1 MSDHLIVIPVH
12 NEAGTIGDVVRGAAR
27 HGDVLVVDDGSTD
40 GSSEVALSAG
50 AHVIRLAR
58 RGGKGAALRR
68 GLTEALARDAQRVVT
83 MDGDGQHDPDDLP
96 RLLAAAAQ
104 APDALV
110 IGGRLGGIGQ
120 RAVAVPLPSDRV
132 AAIRVAGFF
141 INWLTGAAV
150 SDTQSGFRVYP
161 AGVIDAVRPR
171 REGFV
176 LESEMLVGAAAR
188 GWRLVEVPVAAIH
201 FAERRSRF
209 RPVRDG
215 TAVGVYL
222 AARIARRWCG
232 EAWLI
237 IRALCRPFTAARRR
251 PRHRDLAEF
260 TASHRHHPAAW
271 AAALGRVHGG
281 PYARDLAGLAARSAG
296 AAHAGGGGGDRG
308 HARAAGP
315 GPRHAGAA
323 APRPRSHLR
332 LHRPVLLPGA
342 PGRRRARPI
351 SMRRLLPRGYLFTV
365 LGIAVGVA
373 GLVALG
379 AMAERISRFI
389 EGGDRFV
396 LGQISVAGEGMGMGA
411 GFTAG
416 GLLRAAKIAEIAR
429 VPGVAAA
436 QPQVMLPLK
445 TTTSQFLTLTQE
457 LVLGTDMS
465 VPMINRNY
473 RDLPVR
479 AGRFLQAGDRGVAVL
494 GTDFAAARKLGVG
507 GRLEVAGLSWTIVGV
522 LDKTLTAPD
531 RFAMVTIEDARDL
544 WLRRDPLLV
553 QLFGAGG
560 LGRGDLNSGA
570 AVAWQPGED
579 PDAVARRIQESVA
592 GVNVTIPGE
601 VSRLLKESTA
611 FFSALLLGVGALGL
625 VIGGLS
631 LSNTVTAAVFE
642 RIRDFGIKR
651 ALGATDL
658 HLLREVLGEA
668 LGVSLTGG
676 AAGVAIALGI
686 GWLVDLRILR
696 DGQQVFL
703 FSPRLL
709 LFALAFSV
717 VLGALAA
724 AYATLRIAHLSPAEA
739 IRRGT

>member
-1 MSDHLIVIPVH
+1 
-12 NEAGTIGDVVRGAAR
+12 
-27 HGDVLVVDDGSTD
+27 
-40 GSSEVALSAG
+40 
-50 AHVIRLAR
+50 
-58 RGGKGAALRR
+58 
-68 GLTEALARDAQRVVT
+68 
-83 MDGDGQHDPDDLP
+83 
-96 RLLAAAAQ
+96 
-104 APDALV
+104 
-110 IGGRLGGIGQ
+110 
-120 RAVAVPLPSDRV
+120 
-132 AAIRVAGFF
+132 
-141 INWLTGAAV
+141 
-150 SDTQSGFRVYP
+150 
-161 AGVIDAVRPR
+161 
-171 REGFV
+171 
-176 LESEMLVGAAAR
+176 
-188 GWRLVEVPVAAIH
+188 
-201 FAERRSRF
+201 
-209 RPVRDG
+209 
-215 TAVGVYL
+215 
-222 AARIARRWCG
+222 
-232 EAWLI
+232 
-237 IRALCRPFTAARRR
+237 
-251 PRHRDLAEF
+251 
-260 TASHRHHPAAW
+260 
-271 AAALGRVHGG
+271 
-281 PYARDLAGLAARSAG
+281 
-296 AAHAGGGGGDRG
+296 
-308 HARAAGP
+308 
-315 GPRHAGAA
+315 
-323 APRPRSHLR
+323 
-332 LHRPVLLPGA
+332 
-342 PGRRRARPI
+342 
-351 SMRRLLPRGYLFTV
+351 MRRLVPRGYLFTV

-416 GLLRAAKIAEIAR
+416 GLLRASKIAEIAR

-457 LVLGTDMS
+457 LVLGTDVS
-465 VPMINRNY
+465 VPMVNRNY
-473 RDLPVR
+473 RELPVR
-479 AGRFLQAGDRGVAVL
+479 AGRFLQPGDRGVAVL

-507 GRLEVAGLSWTIVGV
+507 GRLEVAGLSWRIVGV

-553 QLFGAGG
+553 QLFGAAG

-611 FFSALLLGVGALGL
+611 FFSALLLGIGALGL

-709 LFALAFSV
+709 LFALVFSV

-724 AYATLRIAHLSPAEA
+724 AYATLRIAHLSPADA

>member
-1 MSDHLIVIPVH
+1 
-12 NEAGTIGDVVRGAAR
+12 
-27 HGDVLVVDDGSTD
+27 
-40 GSSEVALSAG
+40 
-50 AHVIRLAR
+50 
-58 RGGKGAALRR
+58 
-68 GLTEALARDAQRVVT
+68 
-83 MDGDGQHDPDDLP
+83 
-96 RLLAAAAQ
+96 
-104 APDALV
+104 
-110 IGGRLGGIGQ
+110 
-120 RAVAVPLPSDRV
+120 
-132 AAIRVAGFF
+132 
-141 INWLTGAAV
+141 
-150 SDTQSGFRVYP
+150 
-161 AGVIDAVRPR
+161 
-171 REGFV
+171 
-176 LESEMLVGAAAR
+176 
-188 GWRLVEVPVAAIH
+188 
-201 FAERRSRF
+201 
-209 RPVRDG
+209 
-215 TAVGVYL
+215 
-222 AARIARRWCG
+222 
-232 EAWLI
+232 
-237 IRALCRPFTAARRR
+237 
-251 PRHRDLAEF
+251 
-260 TASHRHHPAAW
+260 
-271 AAALGRVHGG
+271 
-281 PYARDLAGLAARSAG
+281 
-296 AAHAGGGGGDRG
+296 
-308 HARAAGP
+308 
-315 GPRHAGAA
+315 
-323 APRPRSHLR
+323 
-332 LHRPVLLPGA
+332 
-342 PGRRRARPI
+342 
-351 SMRRLLPRGYLFTV
+351 MRRLLPRGYLFTV

-396 LGQISVAGEGMGMGA
+396 LGQISVAGECMGMGA

-436 QPQVMLPLK
+436 QPQVMQPLN
-445 TTTSQFLTLTQE
+445 TTTTQFLTLTQE

-465 VPMINRNY
+465 VPMVNRNY
-473 RDLPVR
+473 RELPVR

-507 GRLEVAGLSWTIVGV
+507 GRLEVAGLSWRIVGV

-553 QLFGAGG
+553 QLIGTAG

-611 FFSALLLGVGALGL
+611 FFSALLLGIGALGL

-651 ALGATDL
+651 ALGATDM

-696 DGQQVFL
+696 DGQQIFL

-709 LFALAFSV
+709 LFALVFSV

>member
-1 MSDHLIVIPVH
+1 
-12 NEAGTIGDVVRGAAR
+12 
-27 HGDVLVVDDGSTD
+27 
-40 GSSEVALSAG
+40 
-50 AHVIRLAR
+50 
-58 RGGKGAALRR
+58 
-68 GLTEALARDAQRVVT
+68 
-83 MDGDGQHDPDDLP
+83 
-96 RLLAAAAQ
+96 
-104 APDALV
+104 
-110 IGGRLGGIGQ
+110 
-120 RAVAVPLPSDRV
+120 
-132 AAIRVAGFF
+132 
-141 INWLTGAAV
+141 
-150 SDTQSGFRVYP
+150 
-161 AGVIDAVRPR
+161 
-171 REGFV
+171 
-176 LESEMLVGAAAR
+176 
-188 GWRLVEVPVAAIH
+188 
-201 FAERRSRF
+201 
-209 RPVRDG
+209 
-215 TAVGVYL
+215 
-222 AARIARRWCG
+222 
-232 EAWLI
+232 
-237 IRALCRPFTAARRR
+237 
-251 PRHRDLAEF
+251 
-260 TASHRHHPAAW
+260 
-271 AAALGRVHGG
+271 
-281 PYARDLAGLAARSAG
+281 
-296 AAHAGGGGGDRG
+296 
-308 HARAAGP
+308 
-315 GPRHAGAA
+315 
-323 APRPRSHLR
+323 
-332 LHRPVLLPGA
+332 
-342 PGRRRARPI
+342 
-351 SMRRLLPRGYLFTV
+351 MRRLLPRGYLFTV

-389 EGGDRFV
+389 DGGDRFV

-416 GLLRAAKIAEIAR
+416 GLLRASKIAEIAR

-457 LVLGTDMS
+457 LVLGTDVS
-465 VPMINRNY
+465 VPMVNRNY
-473 RDLPVR
+473 RELPVR

-507 GRLEVAGLSWTIVGV
+507 GHLEVAGLEWTIVGV

-560 LGRGDLNSGA
+560 LGRADLNSGA

-611 FFSALLLGVGALGL
+611 FFSALLLGIGALGL

-696 DGQQVFL
+696 DGQQIFL

-709 LFALAFSV
+709 LFALVFSV